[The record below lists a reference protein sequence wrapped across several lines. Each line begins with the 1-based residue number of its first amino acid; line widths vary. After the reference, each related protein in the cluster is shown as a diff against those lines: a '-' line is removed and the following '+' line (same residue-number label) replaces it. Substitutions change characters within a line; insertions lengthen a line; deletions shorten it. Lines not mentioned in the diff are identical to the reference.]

1 MPRMTAAAAAARI
14 VRDEGGD
21 TAFGCPD
28 APGGPLHAA
37 LASGGTALPTARH
50 AQSAA
55 HMADGW
61 ARASGR
67 TGVVVAGAA
76 SGPGLVPGL
85 HAAQAD
91 GVPLV
96 CLAAGSGAP
105 VRAVAKQVL
114 PAASAARLPW
124 ALREAFRTAREGRP
138 GPVLVE
144 LPADVDAEIAYDPAV
159 DGPLPTRSGIPHPP
173 QVAAALELLLA
184 ARRPLLLAGG
194 GVTAADAGAALRALA
209 GRLRVPFADTP
220 GGRGCAGDGHE
231 LYAGT
236 VGSSPGDQALGTAD
250 CVLAVG
256 TGRAA
261 GLLTGVR
268 TVIQVDAEPSA
279 IGGYGT
285 TTGLGIVADAR
296 LFLEAL
302 HDAALHDAADDGT
315 ERRECARWARPAGA
329 GARTPGPRGSGG
341 APVPVGRVHAELD
354 AVFGT
359 DACFVLTEEAYGEWS
374 GALLPVGRPRRL
386 LLGGRGGPPGWAV
399 PAALGARVALAAA
412 APDAVLVGIA
422 AGPGLPPAAE
432 ELTVAAEHSV
442 PYVQLLLDR
451 DERGPDAV
459 RLAEAYG
466 CSGRRITARDG
477 LRSALEWARKE
488 AVSTRRPVLVDVLA
502 RPDEQQNE

>member
-14 VRDEGGD
+14 VRDESGD
-21 TAFGCPD
+21 AAFGCPD
-28 APGGPLHAA
+28 TPGGPLYAA
-37 LASGGTALPTARH
+37 LAAAGTALRTARH

-85 HAAQAD
+85 HAARTD
-91 GVPLV
+91 GVPLI
-96 CLAAGSGAP
+96 CLTAGPAEP

-144 LPADVDAEIAYDPAV
+144 LPADAGTEIAYDPAV
-159 DGPLPTRSGIPHPP
+159 DASLPVRSGAPHPP
-173 QVAAALELLLA
+173 QVATALELLLA

-220 GGRGCAGDGHE
+220 GGRGCAGDGDE

-236 VGSSPGDQALGTAD
+236 VGCSPGQQALGAAD
-250 CVLAVG
+250 CVLALG

-261 GLLTGVR
+261 GLLAGVP

-285 TTGLGIVADAR
+285 AGLGIVADAR

-302 HDAALHDAADDGT
+302 HDAA
-315 ERRECARWARPAGA
+315 RESTARPRTWTGPTGA
-329 GARTPGPRGSGG
+329 AVPAPGPGG
-341 APVPVGRVHAELD
+341 APVPVRRVHAELD
-354 AVFGT
+354 AAFGT
-359 DACFVLTEEAYGEWS
+359 DACFVLTEEVYGEWG

-386 LLGGRGGPPGWAV
+386 LLGGRGGPSGWAV
-399 PAALGARVALAAA
+399 PAALGARAALAAA
-412 APDAVLVGIA
+412 APDAVLVGIGT
-422 AGPGLPPAAE
+422 GPGLPPLAE
-432 ELTVAAEHSV
+432 ELAVAAECSV
-442 PYVQLLLDR
+442 PYVQLLLGR

-459 RLAEAYG
+459 RLAEAYD
-466 CSGRRITARDG
+466 CSGCRVTARDG

-502 RPDEQQNE
+502 RPDT

>member
-1 MPRMTAAAAAARI
+1 MPRMTAEAAAARI

-37 LASGGTALPTARH
+37 LAAVGTALPTARH

-85 HAAQAD
+85 HAAHAD

-96 CLAAGSGAP
+96 CLAAGPGEP
-105 VRAVAKQVL
+105 VRAVTKQVL

-144 LPADVDAEIAYDPAV
+144 LPADTGAEIAYDPAV
-159 DGPLPTRSGIPHPP
+159 DAPLPVRSGAPHPA

-220 GGRGCAGDGHE
+220 GGRGCAGDGAE

-236 VGSSPGDQALGTAD
+236 VGRPPGDQALGAAD

-261 GLLTGVR
+261 GLLSGVP

-279 IGGYGT
+279 ICGYGT
-285 TTGLGIVADAR
+285 AGLGIVADAR
-296 LFLEAL
+296 LFLKAL
-302 HDAALHDAADDGT
+302 HDAASGT
-315 ERRECARWARPAGA
+315 ERECASWTRPAGA
-329 GARTPGPRGSGG
+329 AVRAPAPGG
-341 APVPVGRVHAELD
+341 APVPAGRVHAELD

-359 DACFVLTEEAYGEWS
+359 DACFVLTEEVYGEWG
-374 GALLPVGRPRRL
+374 GALLPVGGPRRL

-399 PAALGARVALAAA
+399 PAALGAQLALAAA
-412 APDAVLVGIA
+412 APDAVLVGLGT
-422 AGPGLPPAAE
+422 GPGLPPLAE
-432 ELTVAAEHSV
+432 ELAVAAECSV
-442 PYVQLLLDR
+442 PYVQLLLGR

-459 RLAEAYG
+459 RLAEAYD
-466 CSGRRITARDG
+466 CSGCRVTAQEG

-502 RPDEQQNE
+502 RPDA

>member
-1 MPRMTAAAAAARI
+1 MPRTTAAAAAARI

-21 TAFGCPD
+21 AAFGCPD
-28 APGGPLHAA
+28 APGGPLYAA
-37 LASGGTALPTARH
+37 LADAGTALRTARH
-50 AQSAA
+50 AQSAV

-76 SGPGLVPGL
+76 SVPGLAPGL
-85 HAAQAD
+85 HAARAD

-96 CLAAGSGAP
+96 CLAEGP
-105 VRAVAKQVL
+105 VEPLGAVAGQVL

-144 LPADVDAEIAYDPAV
+144 LPADTEAEIAYDPAV
-159 DGPLPTRSGIPHPP
+159 DAPLPTRSGIPHPR

-220 GGRGCAGDGHE
+220 GGRGCAADGDE

-236 VGSSPGDQALGTAD
+236 VGCSPGQRALDAAD

-261 GLLTGVR
+261 GLLAGVR

-285 TTGLGIVADAR
+285 AGPGIVADAR
-296 LFLEAL
+296 LFLEGLLDSAL
-302 HDAALHDAADDGT
+302 DGG
-315 ERRECARWARPAGA
+315 ERRECAQWTRPAGA
-329 GARTPGPRGSGG
+329 TVPASGPGG
-341 APVPVGRVHAELD
+341 AQVPVRRVHAELG

-359 DACFVLTEEAYGEWS
+359 DACFVLTEEVYGEWS
-374 GALLPVGRPRRL
+374 GALLPVGGPRRL

-399 PAALGARVALAAA
+399 PAALGARLALAAT
-412 APDAVLVGIA
+412 APDTVLVGIGT
-422 AGPGLPPAAE
+422 GPGLPPLAE
-432 ELTVAAEHSV
+432 ELAAAAECSV
-442 PYVQLLLDR
+442 PYVQLLLGR

-459 RLAEAYG
+459 RLAEAYD
-466 CSGRRITARDG
+466 CSGCRVTDREG

-502 RPDEQQNE
+502 RPGA